1 MLQIKA
7 AVVAIHNVHHLPFV
21 EDFQKHVAS
30 VDLFDWLQF
39 CFGFQ
44 VIPATFLPPLDL
56 SFLLFPKDYIV
67 IVNILLYFSDIEDLF
82 FFPFFWVRYS
92 NP

>member
-44 VIPATFLPPLDL
+44 VIPATYLPPTR
-56 SFLLFPKDYIV
+56 FIV
-67 IVNILLYFSDIEDLF
+67 SIVSKGLYCHSKYLVILL
-82 FFPFFWVRYS
+82 
-92 NP
+92 